1 MTGTARDGTTR
12 RIVVGI
18 DSSIGALL
26 ALDWAVREAQARSC
40 VVEVVHAWDN
50 VPLPGNMFT
59 SAHELRSASECFV
72 ANECAAVARTT
83 DDAPELIPMSV
94 QGPPGRMLVERSV
107 GAEML
112 VVGRGRHAAV
122 KDLLPG
128 VRRLR
133 PDSGAVSARDQVAQ
147 FGGIVHGIASTVVV
161 EVGVHV
167 NAATGPL

>member
-50 VPLPGNMFT
+50 LPLPGNMFT

-122 KDLLPG
+122 KDLLP
-128 VRRLR
+128 R
-133 PDSGAVSARDQVAQ
+133 SVSA
-147 FGGIVHGIASTVVV
+147 TVVR
-161 EVGVHV
+161 G
-167 NAATGPL
+167 AAFPVVVVPVPDIDPPQRATAARRSAPTS

>member
-1 MTGTARDGTTR
+1 MMGTARDGTTR

-40 VVEVVHAWDN
+40 VVEVVHAWDS

-72 ANECAAVARTT
+72 ANECAAVGRTT

-122 KDLLPG
+122 KDLLP
-128 VRRLR
+128 R
-133 PDSGAVSARDQVAQ
+133 SVSA
-147 FGGIVHGIASTVVV
+147 TVVR
-161 EVGVHV
+161 G
-167 NAATGPL
+167 AACPVVVVPVPDIDPPQRATAARRSAPTS